1 MAATTLTPSGV
12 SLGALLHSA
21 RSSGLGPN
29 TLSLDL
35 RFSGSIRA
43 RTRTRTLRTTQVVVV
58 VVMNSFLRHTRA
70 HSLPRERFLNRAVD
84 ADDVDEEKEPQIKL
98 GGEAQYAIPQ
108 LGLPVALWWECLI
121 SRLHKSK

>member
-1 MAATTLTPSGV
+1 
-12 SLGALLHSA
+12 LLHRA

-35 RFSGSIRA
+35 RFRGSIRA

-70 HSLPRERFLNRAVD
+70 HSLPRECVLNRAVD